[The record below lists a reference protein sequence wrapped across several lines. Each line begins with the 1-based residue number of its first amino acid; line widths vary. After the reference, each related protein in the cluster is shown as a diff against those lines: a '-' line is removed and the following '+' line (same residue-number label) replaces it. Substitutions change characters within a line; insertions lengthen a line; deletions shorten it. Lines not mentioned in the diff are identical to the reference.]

1 MKAVISRSLIAVF
14 LLLSVTSVFAQKR
27 AAGKSDP
34 QSDLKLRTQMKMEG
48 GLSFE
53 TTQYI
58 KGARQRTESNNGMPF
73 ISILQCDLSRYV
85 QLNPQAKTYMINP
98 LGAGGQSTTGAVGT
112 PSTKSEG
119 EEKRGGNVIYR
130 TRHTDTGERQQIFG
144 FTARHIKS
152 SMSKEASPD
161 ACDQSKMR
169 LEQDGWYID
178 FNYGID
184 CQTASAQ
191 MSPNVYGQQSCR
203 DNVRHINEG
212 VARLG
217 YPVKLTMT
225 TYDQNDKPTVMIQ
238 EVLELSRETLD
249 PALFEIPDGYTE
261 AQNYQQLMGMP
272 SQQKDDPA
280 DERNSGATSGDTPS
294 AITPAAQDVPTV
306 AGPKKPGVIRVGV
319 VLPEAQMGHGLNLN
333 AAEPV
338 RNSLM
343 NQLSQSS
350 LDVVALGSNTPGQI
364 EAEARQKECDY
375 VLHTR
380 VTQKQ
385 GGMGGFLKKA
395 SPVLS
400 SMPVGGY
407 GSTTA
412 SVVTT
417 AAVLTAADI
426 ASNIKAKDEVTI
438 EYRLMDSSNTQP
450 KATNKLKLKAK
461 SDGDD
466 VLTPLIRQV
475 AAAVIVATGT
485 N

>member
-1 MKAVISRSLIAVF
+1 MKAVISRSLIFVF
-14 LLLSVTSVFAQKR
+14 LLISATSVFAQKR
-27 AAGKSDP
+27 AAEKTAP

-48 GLSFE
+48 GMSFE

-73 ISILQCDLSRYV
+73 ITLLQCDLNRYV
-85 QLNPQAKTYMINP
+85 QLNPQAKTYMIN
-98 LGAGGQSTTGAVGT
+98 LFGSGGQSTTGAVSA
-112 PSTKSEG
+112 PSTKSDT

-130 TRHTDTGERQQIFG
+130 TRYTDTGERQQMFG

-169 LEQDGWYID
+169 MEQDGWYID

-191 MSPNVYGQQSCR
+191 MSPNVYGGRTCR

-249 PALFEIPDGYTE
+249 PALFEIPADYTE
-261 AQNYQQLMGMP
+261 AKNYQELMGVP
-272 SQQKDDPA
+272 SQKDDPTE
-280 DERNSGATSGDTPS
+280 ERNGGATSGDTPS
-294 AITPAAQDVPTV
+294 AITTAAQESPAAV
-306 AGPKKPGVIRVGV
+306 GPKKPGVIRVGV
-319 VLPEAQMGHGLNLN
+319 VLPEAQMGHGLNVN
-333 AAEPV
+333 ASEPI

-350 LDVVALGSNTPGQI
+350 LEVVALGSNIPGQI
-364 EAEARQKECDY
+364 EAEVRQKECDY

-395 SPVLS
+395 SPVISNL
-400 SMPVGGY
+400 PVGGV
-407 GSTTA
+407 GSSTA

-426 ASNIKAKDEVTI
+426 ASNIKAKDEVSI
-438 EYRLMDSSNTQP
+438 EYRLMDSSNTQQ
-450 KATNKLKLKAK
+450 KATNKLKMKAK

-466 VLTPLIRQV
+466 VLTPMIRQV
-475 AAAVIVATGT
+475 AGDVIAATSS

>member
-1 MKAVISRSLIAVF
+1 MRAVLSRSLILTF
-14 LLLSVTSVFAQKR
+14 LLLSVTPVFAQKR
-27 AAGKSDP
+27 AAEKSAA
-34 QSDLKLRTQMKMEG
+34 QSDLKLRTQMKMENMS
-48 GLSFE
+48 LE

-73 ISILQCDLSRYV
+73 ITILQCDLNRSI
-85 QLNPQAKTYMINP
+85 QLNPQAKTYMITP
-98 LGAGGQSTTGAVGT
+98 FGTDSQSKTGAVSA
-112 PSTKSEG
+112 PPTKNPN
-119 EEKRGGNVIYR
+119 EEKKGGNVVYR
-130 TRHTDTGERQQIFG
+130 TRYTDTGERQQMFG

-169 LEQDGWYID
+169 MEMDGWYID
-178 FNYGID
+178 FNYGLD

-191 MSPNVYGQQSCR
+191 MSPNMYGRQSCR

-217 YPVKLTMT
+217 YPVKVTTT
-225 TYDQNDKPTVMIQ
+225 TYDQNDKPTVMTQ

-249 PALFEIPDGYTE
+249 PSLFEIPEGYSE
-261 AQNYQQLMGMP
+261 AQNYQQLMGIP
-272 SQQKDDPA
+272 SPKDDPS
-280 DERNSGATSGDTPS
+280 DNSGGATSVEPPS
-294 AITPAAQDVPTV
+294 AITPSAQDSPAAV
-306 AGPKKPGVIRVGV
+306 GPKKPGVIRIGV
-319 VLPEAQMGHGLNLN
+319 VLPEAQMGPGLNVN
-333 AAEPV
+333 ASEPV

-343 NQLSQSS
+343 NQVNQLSKSTVE
-350 LDVVALGSNTPGQI
+350 VVALGSTVPGQI

-375 VLHTR
+375 ILHTR

-395 SPVLS
+395 SPIIS
-400 SMPVGGY
+400 SMPVGGV
-407 GSTTA
+407 GSSTA

-417 AAVLTAADI
+417 AAVFTAADL
-426 ASNIKAKDEVTI
+426 ASNIKAKDEITL

-450 KATNKLKLKAK
+450 KATNKLKSKAK

-466 VLTPLIRQV
+466 VLTPLIQQV
-475 AAAVIVATGT
+475 ATAVIGATAVG
-485 N
+485 